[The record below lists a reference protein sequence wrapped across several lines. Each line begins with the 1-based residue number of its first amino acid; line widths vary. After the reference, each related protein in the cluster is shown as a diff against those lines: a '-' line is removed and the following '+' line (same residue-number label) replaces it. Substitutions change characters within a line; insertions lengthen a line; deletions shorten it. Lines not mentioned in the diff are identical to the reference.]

1 MTFLSPDDFWDEI
14 HPMTELD
21 DKLSYEDSKLALDV
35 PMVISYEL
43 VDLDKTDYHFKQ
55 VFTLYDT
62 QRYFE
67 VFKEIS
73 CRSIND
79 LLENSKHS
87 LHFYRSAAKG
97 NLKLLL
103 EELCPGCVTNDSEPM
118 IFHFALYTDSERA
131 DRKLGRRSPRVY
143 FMLGR
148 NGMIFPLFFDPYHEI
163 NP

>member
-1 MTFLSPDDFWDEI
+1 MTFLVAEDFWDDI
-14 HPMTELD
+14 HPITYLD
-21 DKLSYEDSKLALDV
+21 DKLSFEDSKLALDV

-43 VDLDKTDYHFKQ
+43 IDLNDTDYHFKQ
-55 VFTLYDT
+55 EFTLKDT

-67 VFKEIS
+67 VFKDIS
-73 CRSIND
+73 CKSIND

-87 LHFYRSAAKG
+87 LHFHRSAAKG
-97 NLKLLL
+97 RLRALL
-103 EELCPGCVTNDSEPM
+103 EKICPGCVTEDSEPM
-118 IFHFALYTDSERA
+118 IYHFALYTDSERA
-131 DRKLGRRSPRVY
+131 DRQSGRRSPRIY

>member
-1 MTFLSPDDFWDEI
+1 MTFLTADDYWDEI
-14 HPMTELD
+14 HPITGLG

-43 VDLDKTDYHFKQ
+43 VDLNETDYHFKQ
-55 VFTLYDT
+55 AFTLKDT

-73 CRSIND
+73 CQSINN
-79 LLENSKHS
+79 LIENGEHS
-87 LHFYRSAAKG
+87 LHFYRTAAKG
-97 NLKLLL
+97 NLRRLL
-103 EELCPGCVTNDSEPM
+103 EKLCPGCVTHDNEPM
-118 IFHFALYTDSERA
+118 IYHFALYTDVEKA
-131 DRKLGRRSPRVY
+131 DRQSGRRSPRVY